1 MCNTRTKIIKKTLI
15 AINKIDSEI
24 IQNDI
29 EDKKEEVKIGSNL
42 IVLRQP
48 DNPNQVMIIWTN
60 NKKEMK
66 TKNTAY
72 RKTPSE

>member
-48 DNPNQVMIIWTN
+48 DNPKSSNDYMNQ
-60 NKKEMK
+60 
-66 TKNTAY
+66 
-72 RKTPSE
+72 